1 VIRRPRLSYA
11 NVAATAALVLAIGGS
26 SYAAITLPKNSV
38 GKSQLQKSSVGTRAL
53 RNHGV
58 HWSDIA
64 PSTRDALR
72 GQRGRL
78 GPPGPRGAP
87 AAKFFAA
94 VAANGDFVRGNATSG
109 GHLVQGSG
117 VYTVGFAQSVSTC
130 VYTATLGT
138 TDATVIAPGQV
149 TVTAKGGGVE
159 VHTFDASGTPADAPF
174 HLIVAC

>member
-1 VIRRPRLSYA
+1 LTYA

-26 SYAAITLPKNSV
+26 SYAAISLPKNSV
-38 GKSQLQKSSVGTRAL
+38 GKSQLRKSSVGTRAL

-72 GQRGRL
+72 GQRGRR
-78 GPPGPRGAP
+78 GPPGPRGEP

-117 VYTVGFAQSVSTC
+117 VYTVGFAQSISSC

-138 TDATVIAPGQV
+138 TDATAVPPGQI
-149 TVTAKGGGVE
+149 TVSEKAGRVE
-159 VHTFDASGTPADAPF
+159 VHTFDATGAPADAAF
-174 HLIVAC
+174 QLIVAC